1 MSDQSHPMMLQAGY
15 ELHWYRIESVLGK
28 GAFGITYLAHDV
40 NLDRQ
45 VAIKEYLPGDFAIRK
60 DDLTVQP
67 TTFGRKEDFVWGLK
81 RFVSEAK
88 ILTKF
93 EHPNLVRVFNVFE
106 MNNTAYMVMNYEVGK
121 SLQQI
126 LKSRK
131 TLTEAELT
139 KIIIPLLSGLEA
151 MHEKG
156 FVHRDIKPG
165 NIFIRGDGSPVLLD
179 FGSARQTRAGRGQ
192 ETSEAQDTVTTLVSP
207 GYAPIEQY
215 SSKSN
220 RQGPWT
226 DIYGLAATLY
236 KTVTGK
242 MPISAVDRSETIV
255 HDQKDCYIPVS
266 KLAEGR
272 YTGQFLAAIDHAM
285 AFKAD
290 ERPQDVIEWRTEFGI
305 MEDDI
310 PTMPV
315 PDSVLT
321 SDKIPTT
328 VPLDQTQ
335 DATTIK
341 LASESEQETEKIDTF
356 VNVVVSKPIYL
367 QAKWMASVAVV
378 IIVMAFGIIKFSGD
392 MNDGAREDS
401 SREDKVAPIVQE
413 SSEPEQVVAEM
424 SELEKAAA
432 LIAGEETEIEELL
445 MQAEEDIAALRLTSP
460 ADNNAL
466 NKYLSILM
474 IDENNAEA
482 NEGIRSV
489 SDKYISLAYG
499 AMKSNKLTTADK
511 YIEKAKRI
519 YSESDKVAPARSA
532 LQAKYA
538 EQKTTETE
546 AEPVA
551 EKPAEETQQTA
562 DVEEEES
569 GGFWDGLKKWNEDNK
584 NTEYEES
591 ESDKNI
597 KEHFK
602 L

>member
-1 MSDQSHPMMLQAGY
+1 MLQAGY

-67 TTFGRKEDFVWGLK
+67 TTYGRKEDFVWGLK

-131 TLTEAELT
+131 TLTESELT
-139 KIIIPLLSGLEA
+139 KIIIPLLSGLEV

-165 NIFIRGDGSPVLLD
+165 NIFIRSDGSPVLLD
-179 FGSARQTRAGRGQ
+179 FGSARQTRGERGQ
-192 ETSEAQDTVTTLVSP
+192 EASEAQDTVTTLVSP

-226 DIYGLAATLY
+226 DIYGLAATLH
-236 KTVTGK
+236 KAVTGK
-242 MPISAVDRSETIV
+242 MPIAAVDRSETII
-255 HDQKDCYIPVS
+255 HDQKDCYVPVS
-266 KLAEGR
+266 TLAEGR
-272 YTGQFLAAIDHAM
+272 YTEQFLAAIDHAL

-290 ERPQDVIEWRTEFGI
+290 ERPQDVVKWRTEFGI
-305 MEDDI
+305 LEDDI
-310 PTMPV
+310 HTVPV
-315 PDSVLT
+315 PDSQAI
-321 SDKIPTT
+321 SDSAAPT
-328 VPLDQTQ
+328 VKLDQTQ
-335 DATTIK
+335 DAPTIK
-341 LASESEQETEKIDTF
+341 IVSETEEETEKVNTF
-356 VNVVVSKPIYL
+356 VNVVSKPIYL
-367 QAKWMASVAVV
+367 QVKWIASAAIVVAF
-378 IIVMAFGIIKFSGD
+378 IAFGAIKFSGD
-392 MNDGAREDS
+392 KEDGG
-401 SREDKVAPIVQE
+401 REDKVTPIVQE
-413 SSEPEQVVAEM
+413 ASESEQIVVDER
-424 SELEKAAA
+424 SELEEAAA
-432 LIAGEETEIEELL
+432 LLAEEQPEIEELL
-445 MQAEEDIAALRLTSP
+445 ILAEEDIAALRLTSP
-460 ADNNAL
+460 PENNAL

-474 IDENNAEA
+474 IDENNTEA
-482 NEGIRSV
+482 NAGIRQV

-499 AMKSNKLTTADK
+499 AMQSNKLTTADK
-511 YIEKAKRI
+511 YIAKAERI
-519 YSESDKVAPARSA
+519 YSESGKIAPARSA

-551 EKPAEETQQTA
+551 EEQPNEIQQTS
-562 DVEEEES
+562 DTEEEES
-569 GGFWDGLKKWNEDNK
+569 GGFWDGIKKWNEENK

-597 KEHFK
+597 RKH
-602 L
+602 LNL